1 MELDKKVDKVIGV
14 VQDALREL
22 EELKADLVSFK
33 ETTDNKAPL
42 TSLIVEE
49 EDEGINN
56 SDIIRDYQE
65 GCSAQDIQ
73 HHYGVSSGT
82 LYSILRRNGVGLR
95 TGTTPTERKIEDM
108 DKGDLEGIITE
119 YRLGTPNA
127 VIQNTYGINKHM
139 LYAILDTFGVEGKE

>member
-1 MELDKKVDKVIGV
+1 MEIDEKVDGIIGV

-22 EELKADLVSFK
+22 EELKADLVSFR
-33 ETTDNKAPL
+33 ETTDTKVPL

-49 EDEGINN
+49 EVERGNN

-73 HHYGVSSGT
+73 HRYGVSSGT

-95 TGTTPTERKIEDM
+95 TGTTPTERKMEDM
-108 DKGDLEGIITE
+108 EKSDLEEIITE

-139 LYAILDTFGVEGKE
+139 LYVILDTFGVEGKE